1 MGKGRH
7 RSAVLVFATV
17 VGFAAPMT
25 LYAAGARYL
34 DPANTPADLMPANT
48 PAGAI
53 SANTPADVMPAYE
66 IVTRVRELALQP
78 TSRPIRRGPYYVL
91 HAYDRRGVEMRVV
104 ADAQLGDILS
114 VAPVRPVGYA
124 PLRGGPRIIHVPG
137 PEDEQAT
144 AEPSDEPEAG
154 APDDVEDAP
163 PPPRPHNKPQTLRR
177 RPFSSAPKP
186 AEHRAVLTAPPP
198 QASAE
203 ALTPIYP
210 TPKFSREDKAEK
222 FTAPPPDA
230 APVARDEAVSQ

>member
-7 RSAVLVFATV
+7 RTAVLAFATV
-17 VGFAAPMT
+17 LGFAAPMT

-34 DPANTPADLMPANT
+34 DPASTPADA
-48 PAGAI
+48 
-53 SANTPADVMPAYE
+53 MPAYE
-66 IVTRVRELALQP
+66 IVTRVQELALEP
-78 TSRPIRRGPYYVL
+78 ASRPIRRGSYYVL

-114 VAPVRPVGYA
+114 VAPVRPVATA

-144 AEPSDEPEAG
+144 AEPSDAPDAG
-154 APDDVEDAP
+154 PPDDVEEVVPKPRLHKQAP
-163 PPPRPHNKPQTLRR
+163 VRR

-198 QASAE
+198 QASADTL
-203 ALTPIYP
+203 APIYP

-222 FTAPPPDA
+222 FTAPPPA
-230 APVARDEAVSQ
+230 AVPVAREEAPSQ